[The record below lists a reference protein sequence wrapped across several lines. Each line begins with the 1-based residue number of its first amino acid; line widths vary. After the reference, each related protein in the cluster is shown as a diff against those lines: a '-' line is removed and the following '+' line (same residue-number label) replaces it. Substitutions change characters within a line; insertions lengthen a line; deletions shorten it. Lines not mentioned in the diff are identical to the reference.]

1 MRNREINWTNIYSLQ
16 LLPAVV
22 LWVLTPLLEA
32 RTTIVASMAV
42 GVVWIVVSIFL
53 SKRYKGCGTIGWVV
67 GWALAVSGVLWLG
80 LSLLHLPFVPMVLF
94 QAPFMALLIYL
105 FERRNIQP
113 PFCQQCIIKR
123 GGIWERNLLGDYTR
137 LEAYYIIRILLF
149 GALIV
154 AAVAWALF
162 LWGID
167 TQSRLGRYFY
177 LFFPAALCVAL
188 ILFETI
194 RRWLLEMAIHPSGGK
209 NLQFI
214 QTPNHNNI
222 KDQRNFSGII
232 RVIII
237 GQEKIYLIEHHDN
250 NESEWT
256 RNSGLDTPYHYT
268 YADYC
273 LNQEQEKQK
282 ATGIIKSNLQIENPD
297 LRHLNSTISENLF
310 QRVGHYLL
318 FLSDTDMPKMNR
330 YPGRWYTVEE
340 ITRLNRE
347 HRLHPLFRECY
358 ARLCTVVNAART
370 YRMNGKRRYPI
381 RGYKPAFTLRHLQEL
396 NIEFDD
402 PIWLYVS
409 RHNEDRLLGRIDLW
423 FQKLLRKHHSSTC
436 CDA

>member
-1 MRNREINWTNIYSLQ
+1 MKNREISWTNIYSLQ

-22 LWVLTPLLEA
+22 LWVLTPLLEV

-53 SKRYKGCGTIGWVV
+53 SKLYKGCGTIGWVV

-80 LSLLHLPFVPMVLF
+80 LALLHLPFVPMVLF
-94 QAPFMALLIYL
+94 QAPFMALLTYL
-105 FERRNIQP
+105 FEQRNIQP
-113 PFCQQCIIKR
+113 PFCQQCVIKR

-137 LEAYYIIRILLF
+137 LEAYNIIRILLF

-194 RRWLLEMAIHPSGGK
+194 RRWLLEMAIHPSGK
-209 NLQFI
+209 KESQALQFSNAKNEK
-214 QTPNHNNI
+214 QSS
-222 KDQRNFSGII
+222 DII
-232 RVIII
+232 RILII
-237 GQEKIYLIEHHDN
+237 GQEKVFLIERQYN
-250 NESEWT
+250 N
-256 RNSGLDTPYHYT
+256 NSGLDIPIQRD
-268 YADYC
+268 YANRCIDSK
-273 LNQEQEKQK
+273 QEKKRLIQ
-282 ATGIIKSNLQIENPD
+282 TIQEELQIENPN
-297 LRHLNSTISENLF
+297 LRHLNSTNSENRLH
-310 QRVGHYLL
+310 RVGHYIL

-370 YRMNGKRRYPI
+370 YRMNGERRYPI

-423 FQKLLRKHHSSTC
+423 FQKLLRKRHSSTC

>member
-1 MRNREINWTNIYSLQ
+1 MKNREISWTNIYSLQ

-53 SKRYKGCGTIGWVV
+53 SKLYKGCGTIGWVV

-80 LSLLHLPFVPMVLF
+80 LALLHLPFVPMVLF
-94 QAPFMALLIYL
+94 QAPFMALLTYL
-105 FERRNIQP
+105 FEQRNIQP
-113 PFCQQCIIKR
+113 PFCQQCVIKR

-137 LEAYYIIRILLF
+137 LEAYNIIRILLF

-194 RRWLLEMAIHPSGGK
+194 RRWLLEMTIHPSGKREKLAMNGEEGME
-209 NLQFI
+209 
-214 QTPNHNNI
+214 HV
-222 KDQRNFSGII
+222 FSTI
-232 RVIII
+232 RIMVIA
-237 GQEKIYLIEHHDN
+237 QEKIFLVERTDKADKEEIWGN
-250 NESEWT
+250 GA
-256 RNSGLDTPYHYT
+256 GLDIPIHHSYI
-268 YADYC
+268 DYC
-273 LNQEQEKQK
+273 LNQEDELQK
-282 ATGIIKSNLQIENPD
+282 VHQIVNED
-297 LRHLNSTISENLF
+297 LHIEDTNIRKLSLTNSEDLF
-310 QRVGHYLL
+310 HYVGHYIL
-318 FLSDTDMPKMNR
+318 FLSNKDIPKMDR

-340 ITRLNRE
+340 IARLNRK

-370 YRMNGKRRYPI
+370 YRMNGERRYPI

-423 FQKLLRKHHSSTC
+423 FQKLLRKRHSSTC

>member
-1 MRNREINWTNIYSLQ
+1 MKNREISWTNIYSLQ
-16 LLPAVV
+16 LLPVVV

-32 RTTIVASMAV
+32 RTTIVASMGV

-53 SKRYKGCGTIGWVV
+53 SKLYKGCGTIGWVV

-80 LSLLHLPFVPMVLF
+80 LALLHLPFVPMVLF
-94 QAPFMALLIYL
+94 QAPFMALLTYL
-105 FERRNIQP
+105 FEQRNIQP
-113 PFCQQCIIKR
+113 PFCQQCVIKR

-137 LEAYYIIRILLF
+137 LEAYNIIRILLF

-194 RRWLLEMAIHPSGGK
+194 RRWLLEMAIHPSGK
-209 NLQFI
+209 ELNLAI
-214 QTPNHNNI
+214 SSI
-222 KDQRNFSGII
+222 KEEKYLFSVI
-232 RVIII
+232 RILII
-237 GQEKIYLIEHHDN
+237 GQEKIFLIEHQKDKSTWYN
-250 NESEWT
+250 G
-256 RNSGLDTPYHYT
+256 SGLDIPLHHTYT
-268 YADYC
+268 DYC
-273 LNQEQEKQK
+273 FDQKEERQRACQFIQEE
-282 ATGIIKSNLQIENPD
+282 LQIESPN
-297 LRHLNSTISENLF
+297 LKHLNSTVLEKSRH
-310 QRVGHYLL
+310 RVGHYIL
-318 FLSDTDMPKMNR
+318 FLSDKDIPKMER

-340 ITRLNRE
+340 IARINRE

-370 YRMNGKRRYPI
+370 YRMNGERRYPI

-423 FQKLLRKHHSSTC
+423 FQKLLRKRHSSTC

>member
-32 RTTIVASMAV
+32 RTTIIASMAV
-42 GVVWIVVSIFL
+42 GMVWIVVSIFL
-53 SKRYKGCGTIGWVV
+53 SKLYKGCGTVGWVV

-113 PFCQQCIIKR
+113 PFCQQCVIKR

-194 RRWLLEMAIHPSGGK
+194 RRWLLEMAIHPSGKGLK
-209 NLQFI
+209 LATNGDIIMENL
-214 QTPNHNNI
+214 
-222 KDQRNFSGII
+222 FSVI
-232 RVIII
+232 RILII
-237 GQEKIYLIEHHDN
+237 GQEKIFLIERHKDKSLWYN
-250 NESEWT
+250 G
-256 RNSGLDTPYHYT
+256 SGLDVPLHHTYT
-268 YADYC
+268 DYC
-273 LNQEQEKQK
+273 LDPKEEKLRACQIIQEE
-282 ATGIIKSNLQIENPD
+282 LQIESPN
-297 LRHLNSTISENLF
+297 LRHLNSTVLERAR
-310 QRVGHYLL
+310 QRVGHYIL
-318 FLSDTDMPKMNR
+318 FLSDKDMPKMER

-340 ITRLNRE
+340 IARLNRE

-370 YRMNGKRRYPI
+370 YRMNGERRYPI

-402 PIWLYVS
+402 PTWLYVS
-409 RHNEDRLLGRIDLW
+409 LHNEDQLLGRIDLW
-423 FQKLLRKHHSSTC
+423 FQKLLRKRHSSTC

>member
-1 MRNREINWTNIYSLQ
+1 MKNREISWTNIYSLQ

-32 RTTIVASMAV
+32 RTTIVASMGV

-53 SKRYKGCGTIGWVV
+53 SKLYKGCGTIGWVV

-80 LSLLHLPFVPMVLF
+80 LALLHLPFVPMVLF
-94 QAPFMALLIYL
+94 QAPFMALLTYL
-105 FERRNIQP
+105 FEQRNIQP
-113 PFCQQCIIKR
+113 PFCQQCVIKR

-137 LEAYYIIRILLF
+137 LEAYNIIRILLF

-194 RRWLLEMAIHPSGGK
+194 RRWLLEKAIHPSGKGLK
-209 NLQFI
+209 LATNGDIIMENL
-214 QTPNHNNI
+214 
-222 KDQRNFSGII
+222 FSVI
-232 RVIII
+232 RILII
-237 GQEKIYLIEHHDN
+237 GQEKIFLIERHKDKSLWYN
-250 NESEWT
+250 G
-256 RNSGLDTPYHYT
+256 SGLDVPLHHTYT
-268 YADYC
+268 DYC
-273 LNQEQEKQK
+273 LDPKEEKLRACQIIQEE
-282 ATGIIKSNLQIENPD
+282 LQIESPN
-297 LRHLNSTISENLF
+297 LRHLNSTVLERAR
-310 QRVGHYLL
+310 QRVGHYIL
-318 FLSDTDMPKMNR
+318 FLSDKDMPKMER

-340 ITRLNRE
+340 IARLNRE

-370 YRMNGKRRYPI
+370 YRMNGERRYPI

-402 PIWLYVS
+402 PTWLYVS
-409 RHNEDRLLGRIDLW
+409 RHNEDQLLGRIDLW
-423 FQKLLRKHHSSTC
+423 FQKLLRKRHSSTC

>member
-1 MRNREINWTNIYSLQ
+1 MKNREISWTNIYSLQ

-53 SKRYKGCGTIGWVV
+53 SKLYKGCGTIGWVV

-80 LSLLHLPFVPMVLF
+80 LALLHLPFVPMVLF
-94 QAPFMALLIYL
+94 QAPFMALLTYL
-105 FERRNIQP
+105 FEQRNIQP
-113 PFCQQCIIKR
+113 PFCQQCVIKR

-137 LEAYYIIRILLF
+137 LEAYNIIRILLF

-177 LFFPAALCVAL
+177 LFFPTALCVAL
-188 ILFETI
+188 ILFETV
-194 RRWLLEMAIHPSGGK
+194 RRWLLEMAIHPSGK
-209 NLQFI
+209 KESQALQFSNAKNEK
-214 QTPNHNNI
+214 QSS
-222 KDQRNFSGII
+222 DII
-232 RVIII
+232 RILII
-237 GQEKIYLIEHHDN
+237 GQEKVFLIERQYN
-250 NESEWT
+250 N
-256 RNSGLDTPYHYT
+256 NSGLDIPIQRD
-268 YADYC
+268 YANRCIDSKEEKKR
-273 LNQEQEKQK
+273 LIQTIQEE
-282 ATGIIKSNLQIENPD
+282 LQIENPN
-297 LRHLNSTISENLF
+297 LRHLNSTNSENRLH
-310 QRVGHYLL
+310 RVGHYIL

-370 YRMNGKRRYPI
+370 YRMNGERRYPI

-423 FQKLLRKHHSSTC
+423 FQKLLRKRHSSTC

>member
-1 MRNREINWTNIYSLQ
+1 MKNREISWTNIYSLQ

-53 SKRYKGCGTIGWVV
+53 SKLYKGCGTIGWVV

-80 LSLLHLPFVPMVLF
+80 LALLHLPFVPMVLF
-94 QAPFMALLIYL
+94 QAPFMALLTYL
-105 FERRNIQP
+105 FEQRNIQP
-113 PFCQQCIIKR
+113 PFCQQCVIKR

-137 LEAYYIIRILLF
+137 LEAYNIIRILLF

-194 RRWLLEMAIHPSGGK
+194 RRWLLEMAIHPSGKREKLAK
-209 NLQFI
+209 NGEE
-214 QTPNHNNI
+214 N
-222 KDQRNFSGII
+222 RENFSGII
-232 RVIII
+232 RVMVF
-237 GQEKIYLIEHHDN
+237 GQEKIFLIDRKEKG
-250 NESEWT
+250 EIWYSG
-256 RNSGLDTPYHYT
+256 SGLDIPIHSFYVNSCM
-268 YADYC
+268 D
-273 LNQEQEKQK
+273 QEEENQK
-282 ATGIIKSNLQIENPD
+282 AYQIIWEELQIKNPD
-297 LRHLNSTISENLF
+297 LRHLNSTFSENKL
-310 QRVGHYLL
+310 RKTGLYLL
-318 FLSDTDMPKMNR
+318 FLSNNDMPQMNR

-340 ITRLNRE
+340 IARLNRE

-370 YRMNGKRRYPI
+370 YRMNGERRYPI

-409 RHNEDRLLGRIDLW
+409 RHNEDRLLRRIDLW
-423 FQKLLRKHHSSTC
+423 FQKLLRKRHSSTC

>member
-1 MRNREINWTNIYSLQ
+1 MKNREISWTNIYSLQ

-32 RTTIVASMAV
+32 RTTIIASMAV

-67 GWALAVSGVLWLG
+67 GWALAVSGVLWFD

-149 GALIV
+149 GSLIV

-194 RRWLLEMAIHPSGGK
+194 RRWLLEMAIHPSGKG
-209 NLQFI
+209 LQL
-214 QTPNHNNI
+214 TNNKGLEQI
-222 KDQRNFSGII
+222 FSTI
-232 RVIII
+232 RIMII
-237 GQEKIYLIEHHDN
+237 GQEKIYLIERQSQNGIWDN
-250 NESEWT
+250 
-256 RNSGLDTPYHYT
+256 NSGLDLPIHQT
-268 YADYC
+268 YFNCYLD
-273 LNQEQEKQK
+273 QEKEMQK
-282 ATGIIKSNLQIENPD
+282 ATEIIKGSIQIENPD

-310 QRVGHYLL
+310 QRIGLYIL
-318 FLSDTDMPKMNR
+318 FLSNEDIPQMDR

-340 ITRLNRE
+340 IARLNRE

-370 YRMNGKRRYPI
+370 YRMNGERRYPI

-423 FQKLLRKHHSSTC
+423 FQKLLRKRHSSTC

>member
-1 MRNREINWTNIYSLQ
+1 MKNREISWTNIYSLQ

-32 RTTIVASMAV
+32 RTTIVASMGV

-53 SKRYKGCGTIGWVV
+53 SKLYKGCGTVGWVV

-94 QAPFMALLIYL
+94 QAPFMALLTYL
-105 FERRNIQP
+105 FEQRNIQP

-149 GALIV
+149 GSLIV

-194 RRWLLEMAIHPSGGK
+194 RRWFLEMFIHHSGK
-209 NLQFI
+209 NLQLATQERVPQKI
-214 QTPNHNNI
+214 SNI
-222 KDQRNFSGII
+222 VRI
-232 RVIII
+232 III
-237 GQEKIYLIEHHDN
+237 GQEKIFLIKRQND
-250 NESEWT
+250 ESTWY
-256 RNSGLDTPYHYT
+256 NGSGLDIPLHHT

-273 LNQEQEKQK
+273 LDQKEEMRRACQIIQEE
-282 ATGIIKSNLQIENPD
+282 LQIESPN
-297 LRHLNSTISENLF
+297 LKHLNSTVLERAR
-310 QRVGHYLL
+310 QRVGHYIL
-318 FLSDTDMPKMNR
+318 FLSDKDIPKMNR

-340 ITRLNRE
+340 IARLNRE
-347 HRLHPLFRECY
+347 HQLHPLFRECY

-370 YRMNGKRRYPI
+370 YRMNGERRYPI
-381 RGYKPAFTLRHLQEL
+381 RGYKPAFTLRHLQEM

-423 FQKLLRKHHSSTC
+423 FQKLLRKRHSSTC

>member
-1 MRNREINWTNIYSLQ
+1 MKNREISWTNIYSLQ

-53 SKRYKGCGTIGWVV
+53 SKLYKGCGTVGWVV
-67 GWALAVSGVLWLG
+67 GWALAVSGVLWFG

-105 FERRNIQP
+105 FERCNIQP

-149 GALIV
+149 GSLIV
-154 AAVAWALF
+154 SVVAWALF

-177 LFFPAALCVAL
+177 LFFPAALCVTL

-194 RRWLLEMAIHPSGGK
+194 RRWLLEMAIHPSGKGLK
-209 NLQFI
+209 LAMNGEENDSKKI
-214 QTPNHNNI
+214 
-222 KDQRNFSGII
+222 SGII
-232 RVIII
+232 RIITI
-237 GQEKIYLIEHHDN
+237 GQEKIFLIESQCDN
-250 NESEWT
+250 LIWYN
-256 RNSGLDTPYHYT
+256 NSGLDTPLHCTYT
-268 YADYC
+268 DYY
-273 LNQEQEKQK
+273 LSPNEEKQK
-282 ATGIIKSNLQIENPD
+282 ACQIIQKELQIESPN
-297 LRHLNSTISENLF
+297 LKHLNSTVLERAR
-310 QRVGHYLL
+310 QRVGHYIL
-318 FLSDTDMPKMNR
+318 FLSNKDIPKMDR

-340 ITRLNRE
+340 IARLNRK

-370 YRMNGKRRYPI
+370 YRMNGERRYPI

-423 FQKLLRKHHSSTC
+423 FQKLLRKRHSSTC

>member
-1 MRNREINWTNIYSLQ
+1 MKNREISWTNIYSLQ

-53 SKRYKGCGTIGWVV
+53 SKLYKGCGTVGWVV
-67 GWALAVSGVLWLG
+67 GWALAVSGVLWFG

-105 FERRNIQP
+105 FEQRNIQP

-149 GALIV
+149 GSLIV

-177 LFFPAALCVAL
+177 IFFPTALCVAL

-194 RRWLLEMAIHPSGGK
+194 RRWLLEMAIHLSGKGLKLAK
-209 NLQFI
+209 NGEE
-214 QTPNHNNI
+214 N
-222 KDQRNFSGII
+222 RENFSGII
-232 RVIII
+232 RVMVF
-237 GQEKIYLIEHHDN
+237 GQEKIFLIDRKEKG
-250 NESEWT
+250 EIWYSG
-256 RNSGLDTPYHYT
+256 SGLDIPIHSFYVNSCM
-268 YADYC
+268 D
-273 LNQEQEKQK
+273 QEEENQK
-282 ATGIIKSNLQIENPD
+282 AYQIIWEELQIKNPD
-297 LRHLNSTISENLF
+297 LRHLNSTFSENKL
-310 QRVGHYLL
+310 RKTGLYLL
-318 FLSDTDMPKMNR
+318 FLSNNDMPQMNR

-340 ITRLNRE
+340 IARLNRE

-423 FQKLLRKHHSSTC
+423 FQKLLRKRHSSTC

>member
-32 RTTIVASMAV
+32 RTTIIASMAV

-67 GWALAVSGVLWLG
+67 GWALAVSGVLWIG

-113 PFCQQCIIKR
+113 PFCQQCVIKR

-149 GALIV
+149 GSLIV
-154 AAVAWALF
+154 ATVAWALF

-167 TQSRLGRYFY
+167 MQSRLGRYFY
-177 LFFPAALCVAL
+177 LFFPTALCVAL

-194 RRWLLEMAIHPSGGK
+194 RRWLLEMAIHPSGKGLK
-209 NLQFI
+209 LATSNKTKEEQDFL
-214 QTPNHNNI
+214 
-222 KDQRNFSGII
+222 GII
-232 RVIII
+232 RIMIIA
-237 GQEKIYLIEHHDN
+237 QEKIFLIERQTDREIWN
-250 NESEWT
+250 NG
-256 RNSGLDTPYHYT
+256 SGLDLPIQQSYP
-268 YADYC
+268 DYS
-273 LNQEQEKQK
+273 LSHRNIEQQISH
-282 ATGIIKSNLQIENPD
+282 IIKKELQLNCPNI
-297 LRHLNSTISENLF
+297 RHLSSVISENRL
-310 QRVGHYLL
+310 RHIDHYIL
-318 FLSDTDMPKMNR
+318 FLSDKDIPKMDR

-340 ITRLNRE
+340 IARLNRE

-370 YRMNGKRRYPI
+370 YRMNGERRYPI

-402 PIWLYVS
+402 PIWLYVN

-423 FQKLLRKHHSSTC
+423 FQKLLRKRHSSTC

>member
-1 MRNREINWTNIYSLQ
+1 MKNREISWTNIYSLQ

-32 RTTIVASMAV
+32 RTTIVASMGV

-53 SKRYKGCGTIGWVV
+53 SKLYKGCGTIGWVV

-80 LSLLHLPFVPMVLF
+80 LALLHLPFVPMVLF
-94 QAPFMALLIYL
+94 QAPFMALLTYL
-105 FERRNIQP
+105 FEQRNIQP
-113 PFCQQCIIKR
+113 PFCQQCVIKR

-137 LEAYYIIRILLF
+137 LEAYNIIRILLF

-194 RRWLLEMAIHPSGGK
+194 RRWLLEMTIHPSGKK
-209 NLQFI
+209 NLQLAQSERGGMEYFLGTI
-214 QTPNHNNI
+214 
-222 KDQRNFSGII
+222 RII
-232 RVIII
+232 VIS
-237 GQEKIYLIEHHDN
+237 QEKIFLIERKK
-250 NESEWT
+250 EEKYEWM
-256 RNSGLDTPYHYT
+256 NSSGLDIPMHKT
-268 YADYC
+268 YANC
-273 LNQEQEKQK
+273 IASEKELVYQ
-282 ATGIIKSNLQIENPD
+282 IISEELQIEKPN
-297 LRHLNSTISENLF
+297 LRHLNSTISENRSR
-310 QRVGHYLL
+310 QVGHYIL
-318 FLSDTDMPKMNR
+318 FISGKDIPKMER

-370 YRMNGKRRYPI
+370 YRMNGERRYPI

-423 FQKLLRKHHSSTC
+423 FQKLLRKRHSSTC

>member
-53 SKRYKGCGTIGWVV
+53 SKLYKGCGTVGWVV

-80 LSLLHLPFVPMVLF
+80 LSLLHLPFVPIVLF

-154 AAVAWALF
+154 AAVVWALF

-194 RRWLLEMAIHPSGGK
+194 RRWLLEMAIHPSGKGLK
-209 NLQFI
+209 LAMNGEGGMEHI
-214 QTPNHNNI
+214 
-222 KDQRNFSGII
+222 FSTI
-232 RVIII
+232 RIMVIA
-237 GQEKIYLIEHHDN
+237 QEKIFLVERTGKEETWGNDA
-250 NESEWT
+250 
-256 RNSGLDTPYHYT
+256 GLDIPIHHT
-268 YADYC
+268 YMNCYWAQD
-273 LNQEQEKQK
+273 EEGQK
-282 ATGIIKSNLQIENPD
+282 VHQVIQKELQIDNYNI
-297 LRHLNSTISENLF
+297 RHLNSTISENSF

-318 FLSDTDMPKMNR
+318 FLSDKDIPKMNR

-340 ITRLNRE
+340 IARLNRE

-370 YRMNGKRRYPI
+370 YRMNGERRYPI

-423 FQKLLRKHHSSTC
+423 FQKLLRKRHSSTC

>member
-1 MRNREINWTNIYSLQ
+1 MKNREISWTNIYSLQ

-53 SKRYKGCGTIGWVV
+53 SKLYKGCGTIGWVV

-80 LSLLHLPFVPMVLF
+80 LALLHLPFVPMVLF
-94 QAPFMALLIYL
+94 QAPFMALLTYL
-105 FERRNIQP
+105 FEQRNIQP
-113 PFCQQCIIKR
+113 PFCQQCVIKR

-137 LEAYYIIRILLF
+137 LEAYNIIRILLF

-154 AAVAWALF
+154 AVVAWALF

-194 RRWLLEMAIHPSGGK
+194 RRWLLEMTIHPSGKGGK
-209 NLQFI
+209 LATNA
-214 QTPNHNNI
+214 
-222 KDQRNFSGII
+222 KGGMDNFLGII
-232 RVIII
+232 RIIVI
-237 GQEKIYLIEHHDN
+237 GQEKIFLIERQSYKEIWN
-250 NESEWT
+250 SG
-256 RNSGLDTPYHYT
+256 SGLDIPIQHYYSKHYLSQKEIAQQT
-268 YADYC
+268 SQVIKKE
-273 LNQEQEKQK
+273 LN
-282 ATGIIKSNLQIENPD
+282 IEYLNVK
-297 LRHLNSTISENLF
+297 HLNSVISENRL
-310 QRVGHYLL
+310 RHINHYIL
-318 FLSDTDMPKMNR
+318 FLSDKDIPKMDR

-370 YRMNGKRRYPI
+370 YRMNGERRYPI

-423 FQKLLRKHHSSTC
+423 FQKLLRKRHSSTC

>member
-1 MRNREINWTNIYSLQ
+1 MKNREISWTNIYSLQ

-53 SKRYKGCGTIGWVV
+53 SKLYKGCGTIGWVV
-67 GWALAVSGVLWLG
+67 GWALAVSGLLWFG
-80 LSLLHLPFVPMVLF
+80 LALLHLPFVPMVLF
-94 QAPFMALLIYL
+94 QAPFMALLTYL
-105 FERRNIQP
+105 FEQRNIQP
-113 PFCQQCIIKR
+113 PFCQQCVIKR

-149 GALIV
+149 GSLIV
-154 AAVAWALF
+154 ATVAWALF

-194 RRWLLEMAIHPSGGK
+194 RRWLLEMTIHPSGKGLK
-209 NLQFI
+209 LATNGDIIMENL
-214 QTPNHNNI
+214 
-222 KDQRNFSGII
+222 FSVI
-232 RVIII
+232 RILII
-237 GQEKIYLIEHHDN
+237 GQEKIFLIERHKDKSLWYN
-250 NESEWT
+250 G
-256 RNSGLDTPYHYT
+256 SGLDVPLHHTYT
-268 YADYC
+268 DYC
-273 LNQEQEKQK
+273 LDPKEEKLRACQIIQEE
-282 ATGIIKSNLQIENPD
+282 LQIESPN
-297 LRHLNSTISENLF
+297 LRHLNSTVLERAR
-310 QRVGHYLL
+310 QRVGHYIL
-318 FLSDTDMPKMNR
+318 FLSDKDMPKMER

-340 ITRLNRE
+340 IARLNRE

-370 YRMNGKRRYPI
+370 YRMNGERRYPI

-402 PIWLYVS
+402 PTWLYVS
-409 RHNEDRLLGRIDLW
+409 RHNEDQLLGRIDLW
-423 FQKLLRKHHSSTC
+423 FQKLLRKRHSSTC

>member
-1 MRNREINWTNIYSLQ
+1 MKNREISWTNIYSLQ

-53 SKRYKGCGTIGWVV
+53 SKLYKGCGTIGWIV

-80 LSLLHLPFVPMVLF
+80 LALLHLPFVPMVLF

-137 LEAYYIIRILLF
+137 LEVYYIIRILLF

-194 RRWLLEMAIHPSGGK
+194 RRWLLEMAIHPSGKGLK
-209 NLQFI
+209 LATINNRRKQQFY
-214 QTPNHNNI
+214 
-222 KDQRNFSGII
+222 GII
-232 RVIII
+232 RIII
-237 GQEKIYLIEHHDN
+237 IHHEKIFLIEHQN
-250 NESEWT
+250 KTEGWT
-256 RNSGLDTPYHYT
+256 YDYGLDTPIQQTYT
-268 YADYC
+268 DC
-273 LNQEQEKQK
+273 ISEISEEKNMASQIVK
-282 ATGIIKSNLQIENPD
+282 EELHIKSSNLK
-297 LRHLNSTISENLF
+297 HLSSVISEDRL
-310 QRVGHYLL
+310 QRVGHYIL
-318 FLSDTDMPKMNR
+318 FLSDKDMPEMER

-340 ITRLNRE
+340 IARLNRK

-370 YRMNGKRRYPI
+370 YRMNGERRYPI

-423 FQKLLRKHHSSTC
+423 FQKLLRKRHSSTC

>member
-194 RRWLLEMAIHPSGGK
+194 RRWLLEMAIHPSGNGLKLAK
-209 NLQFI
+209 NGED
-214 QTPNHNNI
+214 N
-222 KDQRNFSGII
+222 RENFSGII
-232 RVIII
+232 RVMVF
-237 GQEKIYLIEHHDN
+237 GQEKIFLIDRKEKG
-250 NESEWT
+250 EIWYSG
-256 RNSGLDTPYHYT
+256 SGLDIPIHSFYVNSCM
-268 YADYC
+268 D
-273 LNQEQEKQK
+273 QEEENQK
-282 ATGIIKSNLQIENPD
+282 AYQIIREELQIKNPD
-297 LRHLNSTISENLF
+297 LRHLNSTFSENKL
-310 QRVGHYLL
+310 RKTGLYLL
-318 FLSDTDMPKMNR
+318 FLSNNDMPQMNR

-340 ITRLNRE
+340 IARLNRE

-370 YRMNGKRRYPI
+370 YCMNGKRRYPI
-381 RGYKPAFTLRHLQEL
+381 RGYKPAFTLRHLQEM

-423 FQKLLRKHHSSTC
+423 FQKLLRKRHSSTC

>member
-1 MRNREINWTNIYSLQ
+1 MKNREISWTNIYSLQ

-32 RTTIVASMAV
+32 RTTIVASMGV

-53 SKRYKGCGTIGWVV
+53 SKLYKGCGTIGWVV

-80 LSLLHLPFVPMVLF
+80 LALLHLPFVPMVLF
-94 QAPFMALLIYL
+94 QAPFMALLTYL
-105 FERRNIQP
+105 FEQRNIQP
-113 PFCQQCIIKR
+113 PFCQQCVIKR

-137 LEAYYIIRILLF
+137 LEAYNIIRILLF

-194 RRWLLEMAIHPSGGK
+194 RRWLLEKAIHPSGKGS
-209 NLQFI
+209 LQLA
-214 QTPNHNNI
+214 QSE
-222 KDQRNFSGII
+222 KGGMERFSGVIRIMII
-232 RVIII
+232 A
-237 GQEKIYLIEHHDN
+237 QEKIFLIERQNSEKIWN
-250 NESEWT
+250 NES
-256 RNSGLDTPYHYT
+256 GLDIPIHHFYT
-268 YADYC
+268 DYYFD
-273 LNQEQEKQK
+273 LREEEQK
-282 ATGIIKSNLQIENPD
+282 ANQIIRENLNLKSPK
-297 LRHLNSTISENLF
+297 LRHLNSSLSEDSL
-310 QRVGHYLL
+310 RSASHYLL
-318 FLSDTDMPKMNR
+318 FLSNEEIPQMNR

-340 ITRLNRE
+340 IARLNRE
-347 HRLHPLFRECY
+347 HRIHPLFRECY

-370 YRMNGKRRYPI
+370 YRMNGERRYPI

-423 FQKLLRKHHSSTC
+423 FQKLLRKRHSSTC

>member
-1 MRNREINWTNIYSLQ
+1 MKNREISWTNIYSLQ

-32 RTTIVASMAV
+32 RTTIVASMGV

-53 SKRYKGCGTIGWVV
+53 SKLYKGCGTIGWVV

-80 LSLLHLPFVPMVLF
+80 LALLHLPFVPMVLF
-94 QAPFMALLIYL
+94 QAPFMALLTYL
-105 FERRNIQP
+105 FEQRNIQP
-113 PFCQQCIIKR
+113 PFCQQCVIKR

-137 LEAYYIIRILLF
+137 LEAYNIIRILLF

-194 RRWLLEMAIHPSGGK
+194 RRWLLEMTIHPSGKGLK
-209 NLQFI
+209 LATNGDIIMENL
-214 QTPNHNNI
+214 
-222 KDQRNFSGII
+222 FSVI
-232 RVIII
+232 RILII
-237 GQEKIYLIEHHDN
+237 GQEKIFLIERHKDKSLWYN
-250 NESEWT
+250 G
-256 RNSGLDTPYHYT
+256 SGLDVPLHHTYT
-268 YADYC
+268 DYC
-273 LNQEQEKQK
+273 LDPKEEKLRACQIIQEE
-282 ATGIIKSNLQIENPD
+282 LQIESPN
-297 LRHLNSTISENLF
+297 LRHLNSTVLERAR
-310 QRVGHYLL
+310 QRVGHYIL
-318 FLSDTDMPKMNR
+318 FLSDKDMPKMER

-340 ITRLNRE
+340 IARLNRE

-370 YRMNGKRRYPI
+370 YRMNGERRYPI

-402 PIWLYVS
+402 PTWLYVS
-409 RHNEDRLLGRIDLW
+409 RHNEDQLLGRIDLW
-423 FQKLLRKHHSSTC
+423 FQKLLRKRHSSTC

>member
-1 MRNREINWTNIYSLQ
+1 MKNREISWTNIYSLQ

-53 SKRYKGCGTIGWVV
+53 SKLYKGCGTIGWVV

-80 LSLLHLPFVPMVLF
+80 LALLHLPFVPMVLF
-94 QAPFMALLIYL
+94 QAPFMALLTYL
-105 FERRNIQP
+105 FEQRNIQP
-113 PFCQQCIIKR
+113 PFCQQCVIKR

-137 LEAYYIIRILLF
+137 LEAYNIIRILLF
-149 GALIV
+149 GSLIV

-177 LFFPAALCVAL
+177 LFFPTALCVAL
-188 ILFETI
+188 ILFETV
-194 RRWLLEMAIHPSGGK
+194 RRWLLEMAIHPSGK
-209 NLQFI
+209 KESQALQFSNAKNEK
-214 QTPNHNNI
+214 QSS
-222 KDQRNFSGII
+222 DII
-232 RVIII
+232 RILII
-237 GQEKIYLIEHHDN
+237 GQEKVFLIERQYN
-250 NESEWT
+250 N
-256 RNSGLDTPYHYT
+256 NSGLDIPIQRD
-268 YADYC
+268 YANRCIDSKEEKKR
-273 LNQEQEKQK
+273 LIQTIQEE
-282 ATGIIKSNLQIENPD
+282 LQIENPN
-297 LRHLNSTISENLF
+297 LRHLNSTNSENRLH
-310 QRVGHYLL
+310 RVGHYIL

-370 YRMNGKRRYPI
+370 YRMNGERRYPI

-423 FQKLLRKHHSSTC
+423 FQKLLRKRHSSTC

>member
-1 MRNREINWTNIYSLQ
+1 MKNREISWTNIYSLQ

-32 RTTIVASMAV
+32 RTTIVASMGV

-53 SKRYKGCGTIGWVV
+53 SKLYKGCGTIGWVV

-80 LSLLHLPFVPMVLF
+80 LALLHLPFVPMVLF
-94 QAPFMALLIYL
+94 QAPFMALLTYL
-105 FERRNIQP
+105 FEQRNIQP
-113 PFCQQCIIKR
+113 PFCQQCVIKR

-137 LEAYYIIRILLF
+137 LEAYNIIRILLF

-194 RRWLLEMAIHPSGGK
+194 RRWLLEMAIHPSGKGGK
-209 NLQFI
+209 LAIPVEPKGDKQF
-214 QTPNHNNI
+214 
-222 KDQRNFSGII
+222 FSII
-232 RVIII
+232 RIMII
-237 GQEKIYLIEHHDN
+237 GHEKIFLIERPKD
-250 NESEWT
+250 ESIWY
-256 RNSGLDTPYHYT
+256 NGSGLDIPLQHT
-268 YADYC
+268 YSDYC
-273 LNQEQEKQK
+273 LDPKEEKLRACQIIQEE
-282 ATGIIKSNLQIENPD
+282 LQIESPN
-297 LRHLNSTISENLF
+297 LKHLSSTVSENKL
-310 QRVGHYLL
+310 RRTGVYLL
-318 FLSDTDMPKMNR
+318 FLSNNDTPQMNR
-330 YPGRWYTVEE
+330 YSGRWYTVEE
-340 ITRLNRE
+340 IARLNRE

-370 YRMNGKRRYPI
+370 YRMNGERRYPI
-381 RGYKPAFTLRHLQEL
+381 RGYKPAFTLRHLQEM

-423 FQKLLRKHHSSTC
+423 FQKLLRKRHSSTC

>member
-53 SKRYKGCGTIGWVV
+53 SKLYKGCGTIGWVV

-113 PFCQQCIIKR
+113 PFCQQCVIKR

-149 GALIV
+149 GSLIV
-154 AAVAWALF
+154 ATVAWALF

-194 RRWLLEMAIHPSGGK
+194 RRWLLEMTIHPSGKKSLANLGGK
-209 NLQFI
+209 Q
-214 QTPNHNNI
+214 
-222 KDQRNFSGII
+222 NFSSII
-232 RVIII
+232 RIIAI
-237 GQEKIYLIEHHDN
+237 GQEKIFLTKREDDKGTW
-250 NESEWT
+250 SSS
-256 RNSGLDTPYHYT
+256 SGLDTPFHYSYT
-268 YADYC
+268 ERWFTKDEI
-273 LNQEQEKQK
+273 NQKAHQIIQEK
-282 ATGIIKSNLQIENPD
+282 LQTELFN
-297 LRHLNSTISENLF
+297 LRHLNSVVTKKSYK
-310 QRVGHYLL
+310 RASHYIL
-318 FLSDTDMPKMNR
+318 FLSDKDIPQMNR

-340 ITRLNRE
+340 IARLNRE

-370 YRMNGKRRYPI
+370 YRMNGERRYPI
-381 RGYKPAFTLRHLQEL
+381 RGYKPAFTLRHLQEM

-423 FQKLLRKHHSSTC
+423 FQKLLRKRHSSTC

>member
-1 MRNREINWTNIYSLQ
+1 MKNREISWTNIYSLQ

-53 SKRYKGCGTIGWVV
+53 SKLYKGCGTIGWVV

-80 LSLLHLPFVPMVLF
+80 LALLHLPFVPMVLF
-94 QAPFMALLIYL
+94 QAPFMALLTYL
-105 FERRNIQP
+105 FEQRNIQP
-113 PFCQQCIIKR
+113 PFCQQCVIKR

-149 GALIV
+149 GSLIV
-154 AAVAWALF
+154 AAVAWVLF

-177 LFFPAALCVAL
+177 LFFPTALCVAL

-194 RRWLLEMAIHPSGGK
+194 RRWLLEMAIHPSGNGSLQLVTPVDSGGK
-209 NLQFI
+209 QHFY
-214 QTPNHNNI
+214 
-222 KDQRNFSGII
+222 GII
-232 RVIII
+232 RILTIW
-237 GQEKIYLIEHHDN
+237 QEHIFLIERQSSSIKDIWN
-250 NESEWT
+250 CGT
-256 RNSGLDTPYHYT
+256 GLDIPIQYPYT
-268 YADYC
+268 DYC
-273 LNQEQEKQK
+273 MTTKEERQMTYRMVQKELNLEQF
-282 ATGIIKSNLQIENPD
+282 D
-297 LRHLNSTISENLF
+297 LRHLNSTNSENRLH
-310 QRVGHYLL
+310 RVGHYIL
-318 FLSDTDMPKMNR
+318 FLSDKDMPKMNR

-340 ITRLNRE
+340 IARLNRE

-370 YRMNGKRRYPI
+370 YRMNGERRYPI

-423 FQKLLRKHHSSTC
+423 FQKLLRKRHSSTC

>member
-1 MRNREINWTNIYSLQ
+1 MKNREISWTNIYSLQ

-53 SKRYKGCGTIGWVV
+53 SKLYKGCGTVGWVV

-105 FERRNIQP
+105 FERCNIQP

-149 GALIV
+149 GSLIV
-154 AAVAWALF
+154 SVVAWALF

-194 RRWLLEMAIHPSGGK
+194 RRWLLEMAIHPSGK
-209 NLQFI
+209 ELNLAM
-214 QTPNHNNI
+214 NEEGN
-222 KDQRNFSGII
+222 DQKKYSGII
-232 RVIII
+232 RIII
-237 GQEKIYLIEHHDN
+237 ICQGRIFLIFRQKN
-250 NESEWT
+250 KNEWT
-256 RNSGLDTPYHYT
+256 SSPGLDLPLQIPYIDRSLSQT
-268 YADYC
+268 
-273 LNQEQEKQK
+273 EEKQRVCQ
-282 ATGIIKSNLQIENPD
+282 IVENELLIKDID
-297 LRHLNSTISENLF
+297 IRHLNSVTSEDLL
-310 QRVGHYLL
+310 QRVDHYIL
-318 FLSDTDMPKMNR
+318 FLSDKDMPKMEH

-340 ITRLNRE
+340 IARLNRK

-370 YRMNGKRRYPI
+370 YRMNGERRYPI
-381 RGYKPAFTLRHLQEL
+381 RGYKPTFTLRHLQEM

-423 FQKLLRKHHSSTC
+423 FQKLLRKRHSSTC

>member
-1 MRNREINWTNIYSLQ
+1 MKNREISWTNIYSLQ

-32 RTTIVASMAV
+32 RTTIVASMGV

-53 SKRYKGCGTIGWVV
+53 SKLYKGCGTIGWVV

-80 LSLLHLPFVPMVLF
+80 LALLHLPFVPMVLF
-94 QAPFMALLIYL
+94 QAPFMALLTYL
-105 FERRNIQP
+105 FEQRNIQP
-113 PFCQQCIIKR
+113 PFCQQCVIKR

-137 LEAYYIIRILLF
+137 LEAYNIIRILLF

-194 RRWLLEMAIHPSGGK
+194 RRWLLEMAIHPSGKGLKFAK
-209 NLQFI
+209 NGEEGMEDFL
-214 QTPNHNNI
+214 
-222 KDQRNFSGII
+222 GII
-232 RVIII
+232 RIIAI
-237 GQEKIYLIEHHDN
+237 SQEKIFLIERQSN
-250 NESEWT
+250 KEIWNSG
-256 RNSGLDTPYHYT
+256 SGLDIPIHYFYT
-268 YADYC
+268 DC
-273 LNQEQEKQK
+273 CISQEEEKQK
-282 ATGIIKSNLQIENPD
+282 AYQIIQEKLQIKQTK
-297 LRHLNSTISENLF
+297 LHHLNSSISENRL
-310 QRVGHYLL
+310 QRVGHYIL
-318 FLSDTDMPKMNR
+318 FLSDKDMPKMEH

-340 ITRLNRE
+340 IARLNRE

-370 YRMNGKRRYPI
+370 YRMNGERRYPI

-423 FQKLLRKHHSSTC
+423 FQKLLRKRHSSTC

>member
-1 MRNREINWTNIYSLQ
+1 MKNREISWTNIYSLQ

-32 RTTIVASMAV
+32 RTTIVASMGV

-53 SKRYKGCGTIGWVV
+53 SKLYKGCGTIGWVV

-80 LSLLHLPFVPMVLF
+80 LALLHLPFVPMVLF
-94 QAPFMALLIYL
+94 QAPFMALLTYL
-105 FERRNIQP
+105 FEQRNIQP
-113 PFCQQCIIKR
+113 PFCQQCVIKR

-137 LEAYYIIRILLF
+137 LEAYNIIRILLF

-188 ILFETI
+188 IFFETI
-194 RRWLLEMAIHPSGGK
+194 RRWLLEMAIHPTRKG
-209 NLQFI
+209 LQLA
-214 QTPNHNNI
+214 TSNRT
-222 KDQRNFSGII
+222 KDEQDFLEIVRIMII
-232 RVIII
+232 A
-237 GQEKIYLIEHHDN
+237 QEKIFLIERQAGREIWN
-250 NESEWT
+250 NG
-256 RNSGLDTPYHYT
+256 SGLDLPVQQTYT
-268 YADYC
+268 NCYID
-273 LNQEQEKQK
+273 NDKQK
-282 ATGIIKSNLQIENPD
+282 ALQIIREKFKIEQPD
-297 LRHLNSTISENLF
+297 LKHLSSIISENRL
-310 QRVGHYLL
+310 QKASHYIL
-318 FLSDTDMPKMNR
+318 FLSDKDIPKMER

-340 ITRLNRE
+340 IARLNRE

-370 YRMNGKRRYPI
+370 YHMNGERRYPI

-423 FQKLLRKHHSSTC
+423 FQKLLRKRHSSTC

>member
-1 MRNREINWTNIYSLQ
+1 MKNREISWTNIYSLQ

-53 SKRYKGCGTIGWVV
+53 SKLYKGCGTIGWVV

-80 LSLLHLPFVPMVLF
+80 LALLHLPFVPMVLF
-94 QAPFMALLIYL
+94 QAPFMALLTYL
-105 FERRNIQP
+105 FEQRNIQP
-113 PFCQQCIIKR
+113 PFCQQCVIKR

-137 LEAYYIIRILLF
+137 LEAYNIIRILLF

-194 RRWLLEMAIHPSGGK
+194 RRWLLEMTIHPSGKGLK
-209 NLQFI
+209 LATNGEE
-214 QTPNHNNI
+214 N
-222 KDQRNFSGII
+222 RENFSGII
-232 RVIII
+232 RVMVF
-237 GQEKIYLIEHHDN
+237 GQEKIFLIDRKEKG
-250 NESEWT
+250 EIWYSG
-256 RNSGLDTPYHYT
+256 SGLDIPIHSFYVNSCM
-268 YADYC
+268 D
-273 LNQEQEKQK
+273 QEEENQK
-282 ATGIIKSNLQIENPD
+282 AYQIIWEELQIKNPD
-297 LRHLNSTISENLF
+297 LRHLNSTFSENKL
-310 QRVGHYLL
+310 RKTGLYLL
-318 FLSDTDMPKMNR
+318 FLSNNDMPQMNR

-340 ITRLNRE
+340 IARLNRE

-370 YRMNGKRRYPI
+370 YRMNGERRYPI

-423 FQKLLRKHHSSTC
+423 FQKLLRKRHSSTC

>member
-1 MRNREINWTNIYSLQ
+1 MKNREISWTNIYSLQ

-53 SKRYKGCGTIGWVV
+53 SKLYKGCGTIGWVV
-67 GWALAVSGVLWLG
+67 GWVLAVSGVLWLG
-80 LSLLHLPFVPMVLF
+80 LALLHLPFVPMVLF

-105 FERRNIQP
+105 FEQRNIQP
-113 PFCQQCIIKR
+113 PFCQQCVIKR

-137 LEAYYIIRILLF
+137 LEAYNIIRILLF

-154 AAVAWALF
+154 AAVAWVLF

-177 LFFPAALCVAL
+177 LFFPTALCVAL
-188 ILFETI
+188 ILFETV
-194 RRWLLEMAIHPSGGK
+194 RRWLLEMAIHPSGKGLQVNSVNDKK
-209 NLQFI
+209 NSFGVI
-214 QTPNHNNI
+214 
-222 KDQRNFSGII
+222 RII
-232 RVIII
+232 AI
-237 GQEKIYLIEHHDN
+237 GQEKLFLIEHGKD
-250 NESEWT
+250 ELVLYAS
-256 RNSGLDTPYHYT
+256 SGLDIPLYYFYT
-268 YADYC
+268 DYC
-273 LNQEQEKQK
+273 WTQEEEQRRTFHFIQK
-282 ATGIIKSNLQIENPD
+282 ELHIDTPNLK
-297 LRHLNSTISENLF
+297 HLNSTIIEKTRH
-310 QRVGHYLL
+310 RVGHYIL
-318 FLSDTDMPKMNR
+318 FLSDKDIPKMER

-340 ITRLNRE
+340 IARLNRE

-370 YRMNGKRRYPI
+370 YHMNGERRYPI

-423 FQKLLRKHHSSTC
+423 FQKLLRKRHSSTC

>member
-32 RTTIVASMAV
+32 RTTIIASMAV

-53 SKRYKGCGTIGWVV
+53 SKLYKGCGTIGWVV

-149 GALIV
+149 GSLIV
-154 AAVAWALF
+154 AVVAWALF

-177 LFFPAALCVAL
+177 LFFPAALCVTL

-194 RRWLLEMAIHPSGGK
+194 RRWLLEMAIHPSGKGS
-209 NLQFI
+209 LQLAQNENGGMEQI
-214 QTPNHNNI
+214 
-222 KDQRNFSGII
+222 FSII
-232 RVIII
+232 RIIVI
-237 GQEKIYLIEHHDN
+237 GLEKIYLVEHQISKNIWDN
-250 NESEWT
+250 
-256 RNSGLDTPYHYT
+256 NSGLDIPIHIPYT
-268 YADYC
+268 DCA
-273 LNQEQEKQK
+273 LSMKEEEQRAKQ
-282 ATGIIKSNLQIENPD
+282 IIENELHISNPD
-297 LRHLNSTISENLF
+297 LRHLCSVSSIEAK
-310 QRVGHYLL
+310 QRAGHYIL
-318 FLSDTDMPKMNR
+318 FLSDKDISKMNR
-330 YPGRWYTVEE
+330 YPGRWYTVKE

-370 YRMNGKRRYPI
+370 YRMNGERRYPI

-423 FQKLLRKHHSSTC
+423 FQKLLRKRHSSTC

>member
-1 MRNREINWTNIYSLQ
+1 MKNREISWTNIYSLQ

-53 SKRYKGCGTIGWVV
+53 SKLYKGCGTVGWVV
-67 GWALAVSGVLWLG
+67 GWALAVSGLLWFG

-113 PFCQQCIIKR
+113 PFCQQCVIKR

-149 GALIV
+149 GSLIV
-154 AAVAWALF
+154 AVVAWALF

-194 RRWLLEMAIHPSGGK
+194 RRWLLEMAIHPSENGVKLAKNTKGGMEDF
-209 NLQFI
+209 L
-214 QTPNHNNI
+214 
-222 KDQRNFSGII
+222 GII
-232 RVIII
+232 RIMIICQ
-237 GQEKIYLIEHHDN
+237 GKIFLIDRQSNKKFLDEY
-250 NESEWT
+250 
-256 RNSGLDTPYHYT
+256 SGLDLSIQYYYSDRSLTQKEE
-268 YADYC
+268 
-273 LNQEQEKQK
+273 NQRAYQISKEIVKIEK
-282 ATGIIKSNLQIENPD
+282 ID
-297 LRHLNSTISENLF
+297 LRHLNSSISENRL
-310 QRVGHYLL
+310 QRVGHYILL
-318 FLSDTDMPKMNR
+318 LPDEDMPQMNR

-340 ITRLNRE
+340 IARLNRE

-370 YRMNGKRRYPI
+370 YRMNGERRYPI
-381 RGYKPAFTLRHLQEL
+381 QGYKPAFTLRHLQEL

>member
-1 MRNREINWTNIYSLQ
+1 MKNREISWTNIYSLQ

-32 RTTIVASMAV
+32 RTTIVASMGV

-53 SKRYKGCGTIGWVV
+53 SKLYKGCGTIGWVV

-80 LSLLHLPFVPMVLF
+80 LALLHLPFVPMVLF
-94 QAPFMALLIYL
+94 QAPFMALLTYL
-105 FERRNIQP
+105 FEQRNIEP
-113 PFCQQCIIKR
+113 PFCQQCVIKR

-137 LEAYYIIRILLF
+137 LEAYNIIRILLF

-194 RRWLLEMAIHPSGGK
+194 RRWLLEMTIHPSGKGLK
-209 NLQFI
+209 LATNGEE
-214 QTPNHNNI
+214 N
-222 KDQRNFSGII
+222 RENFSGII
-232 RVIII
+232 RVMVF
-237 GQEKIYLIEHHDN
+237 GQEKIFLIDRKEKG
-250 NESEWT
+250 EIWYSG
-256 RNSGLDTPYHYT
+256 SGLDIPIHSFYVNSCM
-268 YADYC
+268 D
-273 LNQEQEKQK
+273 QEEENQK
-282 ATGIIKSNLQIENPD
+282 AYQIIWEELQIKNPD
-297 LRHLNSTISENLF
+297 LRHLNSTFSENKL
-310 QRVGHYLL
+310 RKTGLYLL
-318 FLSDTDMPKMNR
+318 FLSNNDMPQMNR

-340 ITRLNRE
+340 IARLNRE

-370 YRMNGKRRYPI
+370 YRMNGERRYPI

-409 RHNEDRLLGRIDLW
+409 HHNEDRLLGRIDLW
-423 FQKLLRKHHSSTC
+423 FQKLLRKRHSSTC

>member
-1 MRNREINWTNIYSLQ
+1 MKNREISWTNIYSLQ

-22 LWVLTPLLEA
+22 LWVLTPLLGEWVI
-32 RTTIVASMAV
+32 TIAS
-42 GVVWIVVSIFL
+42 IVVGALCMYSASFFIKL
-53 SKRYKGCGTIGWVV
+53 YKGCGTIIWVV
-67 GWALAVSGVLWLG
+67 GWALLLSGVLWIGVL
-80 LSLLHLPFVPMVLF
+80 LLHLPFAPMVLF
-94 QAPFMALLIYL
+94 QAPFMALLTYL
-105 FERRNIQP
+105 FEQHNIQP
-113 PFCQQCIIKR
+113 TFCLQCVVKR

-149 GALIV
+149 GSLIV
-154 AAVAWALF
+154 AVVAWALF

-167 TQSRLGRYFY
+167 TQSRLGCYFY

-194 RRWLLEMAIHPSGGK
+194 RRWLLEMAIHPSGKRGLANLGGK
-209 NLQFI
+209 Q
-214 QTPNHNNI
+214 
-222 KDQRNFSGII
+222 NFSSII
-232 RVIII
+232 RIIAI
-237 GQEKIYLIEHHDN
+237 GQEKIFLTKREDDKGTW
-250 NESEWT
+250 SSS
-256 RNSGLDTPYHYT
+256 SGLDTPFHYSYT
-268 YADYC
+268 GWFTKDEIDQKAH
-273 LNQEQEKQK
+273 QIIQEK
-282 ATGIIKSNLQIENPD
+282 LQTELFK
-297 LRHLNSTISENLF
+297 LRHLNSVVTKKSYK
-310 QRVGHYLL
+310 RASHYIL
-318 FLSDTDMPKMNR
+318 FLSDKDIPKMDR

-340 ITRLNRE
+340 IARLNRE

-358 ARLCTVVNAART
+358 ARLCTVVNTART
-370 YRMNGKRRYPI
+370 YRMNGERRYPI

>member
-32 RTTIVASMAV
+32 RTTIIASMAV

-113 PFCQQCIIKR
+113 PFCQQCVIKR

-194 RRWLLEMAIHPSGGK
+194 RRWLLEMAIHPSGKGLK
-209 NLQFI
+209 LTMNGESGME
-214 QTPNHNNI
+214 HV
-222 KDQRNFSGII
+222 FSTI
-232 RVIII
+232 RIMVIA
-237 GQEKIYLIEHHDN
+237 QEKIFLVEHHNKEDKNDYWGFDLPIHISYN
-250 NESEWT
+250 N
-256 RNSGLDTPYHYT
+256 YY
-268 YADYC
+268 
-273 LNQEQEKQK
+273 LNQEEEKKKTTQLIYNELAIDK
-282 ATGIIKSNLQIENPD
+282 FELKLLSSVISNRTRRRIGQYI
-297 LRHLNSTISENLF
+297 
-310 QRVGHYLL
+310 L
-318 FLSDTDMPKMNR
+318 FLPENEMLKMNR

-340 ITRLNRE
+340 IARLNRA

-370 YRMNGKRRYPI
+370 YRMNGERRYPI

-423 FQKLLRKHHSSTC
+423 FQKLLRKRHSSTC

>member
-1 MRNREINWTNIYSLQ
+1 MKNREISWTNIYSLQ

-53 SKRYKGCGTIGWVV
+53 SKLYKGCGTIGWVV

-80 LSLLHLPFVPMVLF
+80 LALLHLPFVPMVLF
-94 QAPFMALLIYL
+94 QAPFMALLTYL
-105 FERRNIQP
+105 FEQRNIQP
-113 PFCQQCIIKR
+113 PFCQQCVIKR

-149 GALIV
+149 GSLIV
-154 AAVAWALF
+154 ATVAWVLF

-167 TQSRLGRYFY
+167 TRSRLGRYFY

-194 RRWLLEMAIHPSGGK
+194 RRWLLEMTIHHSGRKKLTLSRGK
-209 NLQFI
+209 QNCTCILRI
-214 QTPNHNNI
+214 
-222 KDQRNFSGII
+222 
-232 RVIII
+232 VIIGNERI
-237 GQEKIYLIEHHDN
+237 FLMNSQDDNIEWYN
-250 NESEWT
+250 NL
-256 RNSGLDTPYHYT
+256 SGLDIPLHYI
-268 YADYC
+268 YNDYC
-273 LNQEQEKQK
+273 FDQK
-282 ATGIIKSNLQIENPD
+282 EEWQRACQIIQKELQIESPN
-297 LRHLNSTISENLF
+297 LRHLNSTVLARAR
-310 QRVGHYLL
+310 QRVGHYIL
-318 FLSDTDMPKMNR
+318 FLSDKDMSKMER

-340 ITRLNRE
+340 IARLNRE

-370 YRMNGKRRYPI
+370 YRMNGERRYPI

-423 FQKLLRKHHSSTC
+423 FQKLLRKRHSSTC

>member
-1 MRNREINWTNIYSLQ
+1 MKNREISWTNIYSLQ

-22 LWVLTPLLEA
+22 LWVLTPLLEV

-53 SKRYKGCGTIGWVV
+53 SKLYKGCGTIGWVV

-80 LSLLHLPFVPMVLF
+80 LALLHLPFVPMVLF
-94 QAPFMALLIYL
+94 QAPFMALLTYL
-105 FERRNIQP
+105 FEQRNIQP
-113 PFCQQCIIKR
+113 PFCQQCVIKR

-137 LEAYYIIRILLF
+137 LEAYNIIRILLF

-194 RRWLLEMAIHPSGGK
+194 RRWLLEKAIHPSGKGLK
-209 NLQFI
+209 LATNGDIIMENL
-214 QTPNHNNI
+214 
-222 KDQRNFSGII
+222 FSVI
-232 RVIII
+232 RILII
-237 GQEKIYLIEHHDN
+237 GQEKIFLIERHKDKSLWYN
-250 NESEWT
+250 G
-256 RNSGLDTPYHYT
+256 SGLDVPLHHTYT
-268 YADYC
+268 DYC
-273 LNQEQEKQK
+273 LDPKEEKLRACQIIQEE
-282 ATGIIKSNLQIENPD
+282 LQIESPN
-297 LRHLNSTISENLF
+297 LRHLNSTVLERAR
-310 QRVGHYLL
+310 QRVGHYIL
-318 FLSDTDMPKMNR
+318 FLSDKDMPKMER

-340 ITRLNRE
+340 IARLNRE

-370 YRMNGKRRYPI
+370 YRMNGERRYPI

-402 PIWLYVS
+402 PTWLYVS
-409 RHNEDRLLGRIDLW
+409 RHNEDQLLGRINLW
-423 FQKLLRKHHSSTC
+423 FQKLLRKRHSSTC

>member
-1 MRNREINWTNIYSLQ
+1 MKNREISWTNIYSLQ

-22 LWVLTPLLEA
+22 LWVLTPLLEV

-53 SKRYKGCGTIGWVV
+53 SKLYKGCGTIGWVV

-80 LSLLHLPFVPMVLF
+80 LALLHLPFVPMVLF
-94 QAPFMALLIYL
+94 QAPFMALLTYL
-105 FERRNIQP
+105 FEQRNIQP
-113 PFCQQCIIKR
+113 PFCQQCVIKR

-137 LEAYYIIRILLF
+137 LEAYNIIRILLF

-194 RRWLLEMAIHPSGGK
+194 RRWLLEKAIHPSGKGLK
-209 NLQFI
+209 LAMNGEENDSKKI
-214 QTPNHNNI
+214 
-222 KDQRNFSGII
+222 SGII
-232 RVIII
+232 RIITI
-237 GQEKIYLIEHHDN
+237 GQEKIFLIESQCDN
-250 NESEWT
+250 LIWYN
-256 RNSGLDTPYHYT
+256 NSGLDTPLHCTYT
-268 YADYC
+268 DYY
-273 LNQEQEKQK
+273 LSPNEEKQK
-282 ATGIIKSNLQIENPD
+282 ACQIIQKELQIESPN
-297 LRHLNSTISENLF
+297 LKHLNSTVLERAR
-310 QRVGHYLL
+310 QRVGHYIL
-318 FLSDTDMPKMNR
+318 FLLDKDIPKMER

-340 ITRLNRE
+340 IARLNRE

-370 YRMNGKRRYPI
+370 YRMSGERRYPI

-423 FQKLLRKHHSSTC
+423 FQKLLRKRHSSTC